1 MPVPEAVTIHWGME
15 RANFLGTVHMF
26 FWNWAGV
33 REGLVPEG
41 AEPML
46 TARTAGVHHREAGVI
61 QEKKRA

>member
-1 MPVPEAVTIHWGME
+1 M
-15 RANFLGTVHMF
+15 GTVHMF

-41 AEPML
+41 AEQML
-46 TARTAGVHHREAGVI
+46 TARAAGVHHREAGVI